1 MTDCIRSRT
10 GKKGPYAAYYFH
22 LEPGN
27 KSFLGGGLW
36 HPEGPSLQLLRDDI
50 DQNPQGLKQTLL
62 NPRLKRDFFPSLKG
76 RSGEKDVVAA
86 FCDKNKENA
95 LKTKPR
101 VRKFAELGCADWEA
115 NRNNRTTRV
124 ITSILRSSG

>member
-1 MTDCIRSRT
+1 VLRSKTSRSRT

-27 KSFLGGGLW
+27 RSFLGGGLW
-36 HPEGPSLQLLRDDI
+36 HPEAASLELLRDDI

-62 NPRLKRDFFPSLKG
+62 NKNLKRDYMPNVKG
-76 RSGEKDVVAA
+76 KGGEKEVVAA
-86 FCDKNKENA
+86 FCEKNKENA

-101 VRKFAELGCADWEA
+101 VVYSSEHINKLGIEILL
-115 NRNNRTTRV
+115 TFL
-124 ITSILRSSG
+124 SIGLPSRS